1 MIMSAIVPGM
11 PGSRCC
17 HCPLTQ
23 PTVAADAMEVDEEE
37 EVIATYEQQAQPE
50 NACAD
55 PIMDGETARVRLPS
69 YSHPNK

>member
-1 MIMSAIVPGM
+1 
-11 PGSRCC
+11 
-17 HCPLTQ
+17 
-23 PTVAADAMEVDEEE
+23 MEVDEEE